1 MIDIK
6 YLNGTT
12 ESIRHSVEVSD
23 KAIYRKELMTE
34 EYILLSFNTA
44 TLINFS
50 KGDYIDTE
58 FGRFEIVHIEKP
70 KQNVDTDGGW
80 YYEQKFHADW
90 ERWTTRML
98 FYARQRGAEKAWSM
112 TQTPQY
118 FMQIVLDNLLAAG
131 FGEYIADIDASLTE
145 MKLVQF
151 DGDNIVTGLNK
162 IAEAWETEWWKSDN
176 VIHLGKCE
184 FGSPVELEVGRHLR
198 DMRQNESQNQNQVTR
213 LYAFGSTRNIPTN
226 YRKSEDDESVIEGIV
241 ERRLKLPEGTD
252 HIDAWSNMSENDVVE
267 GVAIFDNVYPRREG
281 TIDSITTKV
290 YRDEVTDD
298 EHPDGELVEW
308 NAYRFKDSGIKFKS
322 EYKLPET
329 ELRVEFQSGVL
340 AGMDFAVI
348 FNPDSADE
356 STESAQVWEVIRNDT
371 YGINLPNDKFHPD
384 KGDTYILYGYDTKM
398 VSEILIPAAEEELLE
413 EAKKLLAKKC
423 IDSSTYTCPTN
434 PIRCAGYA
442 ERGGELFHNP
452 LSEIDLDV
460 GQCVKLVSDNYFGE
474 SGGYRISRIRAFEKR
489 LDNKFDC
496 TYEVGETARYSR
508 SAELDEK
515 VEALTVQTTQILTG
529 GNGVYLIKRHDS
541 SVPSDHNAYSSLRAR
556 IEFMCRSVA
565 EYVRTRW
572 TFLKGICIG
581 TFAAGKSGA
590 QVDGDGNAE
599 VGSLYVR
606 DDATVGGDATVTGK
620 VAANEVAAANS
631 IVTPRITTPDFR
643 PDGMTG
649 EGAGIY
655 TDDAGLTHGE
665 FDFIIARRGLTL
677 TELTI
682 EEIRSVGAG
691 FVASKGACEVEKV
704 YEHPGQGYSI
714 YLKDVNKFVAGDFVR
729 YARYDYTNGTHRWA
743 WVKVRTSNPQ
753 TRNITLFAS
762 DFADGMSAPEP
773 SDILVQMGNE
783 ADTTRQGFVYITDNG
798 VQCFD
803 GVNSTSLVGKCRGVF
818 GDLTGITDNGK
829 ALSGYGVWTDTLY
842 IGTGKTAYATF
853 AELYASVA
861 ATDSALAAYKTEVE
875 SRFDVVDGSLT
886 SIQKSVTSLQT
897 GAGRNLLLKT
907 NQGVTGWHAT
917 TNATY
922 QPIITAD
929 KSEGGAVQ
937 FNYPNG
943 NISPTWESYDYALRP
958 ELIVEGR
965 TYTLS
970 GEIKGGNADNMKL
983 NMYIATTS
991 GSSILTS
998 GAMMRQPLV
1007 SGEWVK
1013 FSGTLTAIK
1022 SGTKNGGEM
1031 VRFAPQQA
1039 DKGRLT
1045 YISFRNLKLEEG
1057 EVATAYSAAPEDYVD
1072 GEITAV
1078 KSTMTEIEQTVDSIS
1093 ARVEEVNTS
1102 LDGKISANTTKINQT
1117 ASAIISEASAR
1128 TEGDAALST
1137 KITQTASG
1145 ISLKL
1150 SQMAL
1155 SNINHAIGTETP
1167 FVATSDFGNKE
1178 NKTVRLY
1185 DVTGLSTGDIMTLS
1199 LRMRFRGLAWGTGA
1213 YISFQLSGEYGYKG
1227 WTLRITE
1234 QYLTNNGITADK
1246 DGYYTLRCQATSN
1259 PITVDVADTSTGYIY
1274 MRLDYVD
1281 AATENAMIE
1290 ISQLKVELGNTAT
1303 AWTSR
1308 TGDLD
1313 EALVD
1318 TGIDI
1323 SHRLINATADNFKIR
1338 NNRGVV
1344 TMEVDEYG
1352 NLTSNAVLV
1361 RNLDASTAQY
1371 TPYLT
1376 TINLSNGYI
1385 QLYYPL
1391 EYDNGNDNLSLQIG
1405 WDEESGS
1412 VFRFFGKD
1420 GKMAWKAGSQAS
1432 LIDTSLSTETTITPV
1447 NMYRCKATTLAKASA
1462 EIKTASSLPATRLYK
1477 KVVQTMGTTATTYY
1491 SDAQCL
1497 QAADGYYAEAGL
1509 PGLMMSEEVLP
1520 IIPSSSS
1527 PETPVSPGKTTYS
1540 RCLYKITAGTK
1551 GIGQI
1556 VTWTEDDLLIEII

>member
-1 MIDIK
+1 MK
-6 YLNGTT
+6 KTYKTLTVRKPSRPRNGGN
-12 ESIRHSVEVSD
+12 SADSRVSGGVSVISASVGGTQRQCD
-23 KAIYRKELMTE
+23 C
-34 EYILLSFNTA
+34 
-44 TLINFS
+44 
-50 KGDYIDTE
+50 
-58 FGRFEIVHIEKP
+58 
-70 KQNVDTDGGW
+70 DG
-80 YYEQKFHADW
+80 HHH
-90 ERWTTRML
+90 
-98 FYARQRGAEKAWSM
+98 
-112 TQTPQY
+112 
-118 FMQIVLDNLLAAG
+118 DNLSELNRLG
-131 FGEYIADIDASLTE
+131 IDDGYVTVRSTSDEGDGYIID
-145 MKLVQF
+145 
-151 DGDNIVTGLNK
+151 
-162 IAEAWETEWWKSDN
+162 KS
-176 VIHLGKCE
+176 K
-184 FGSPVELEVGRHLR
+184 
-198 DMRQNESQNQNQVTR
+198 
-213 LYAFGSTRNIPTN
+213 
-226 YRKSEDDESVIEGIV
+226 
-241 ERRLKLPEGTD
+241 
-252 HIDAWSNMSENDVVE
+252 
-267 GVAIFDNVYPRREG
+267 
-281 TIDSITTKV
+281 
-290 YRDEVTDD
+290 
-298 EHPDGELVEW
+298 
-308 NAYRFKDSGIKFKS
+308 
-322 EYKLPET
+322 
-329 ELRVEFQSGVL
+329 
-340 AGMDFAVI
+340 
-348 FNPDSADE
+348 
-356 STESAQVWEVIRNDT
+356 
-371 YGINLPNDKFHPD
+371 
-384 KGDTYILYGYDTKM
+384 
-398 VSEILIPAAEEELLE
+398 
-413 EAKKLLAKKC
+413 
-423 IDSSTYTCPTN
+423 
-434 PIRCAGYA
+434 AGYA
-442 ERGGELFHNP
+442 DSAGFADLA
-452 LSEIDLDV
+452 EIADHAETAEIADKAKHAASAFDLDENSPVRDQFLSKVADDEAV
-460 GQCVKLVSDNYFGE
+460 G
-474 SGGYRISRIRAFEKR
+474 RI
-489 LDNKFDC
+489 
-496 TYEVGETARYSR
+496 
-508 SAELDEK
+508 
-515 VEALTVQTTQILTG
+515 
-529 GNGVYLIKRHDS
+529 
-541 SVPSDHNAYSSLRAR
+541 
-556 IEFMCRSVA
+556 
-565 EYVRTRW
+565 
-572 TFLKGICIG
+572 TFRKGAKYG
-581 TFAAGKSGA
+581 TFSAGKSGA
-590 QVDGDGNAE
+590 QIDASGNAE
-599 VGSLYVR
+599 VGSITAR
-606 DDATVGGDATVTGK
+606 GDATIGGDATVVGK
-620 VAANEVAAANS
+620 VDANDVAATNS
-631 IVTPRITTPDFR
+631 IVTPRITTPDYR

-704 YEHPGQGYSI
+704 IEHPGQGYSI
-714 YLKDVNKFVAGDFVR
+714 YLKDVNKFVANDFVR
-729 YARYDYTNGTHRWA
+729 YARYDYTNGTYRWA
-743 WVKVRTSNPQ
+743 WVRVRTSNPQ

-762 DFADGMSAPEP
+762 DFTDGMSAPEP
-773 SDILVQMGNE
+773 GDILVQMGH
-783 ADTTRQGFVYITDNG
+783 ATDTTRQGFVYITATG

-803 GVNSTSLVGKCRGVF
+803 GVNTTSLVGKCRGVF

-861 ATDSALAAYKTEVE
+861 ATDGALAAYRTEVD
-875 SRFDVVDGSLT
+875 SRFDVVNGSLT
-886 SIQKSVTSLQT
+886 SIQKSVTSLQS

-907 NQGVTGWHAT
+907 NRGATNWHAT

-922 QPIITAD
+922 QPVIVAD
-929 KSEGGAVQ
+929 KSEGGAVL

-958 ELIVEGR
+958 ELIIEGR

-983 NMYIATTS
+983 AMYIATTS

-998 GAMMRQPLV
+998 GATMRQPLV

-1013 FSGTLTAIK
+1013 FSEKLTAIN
-1022 SGTKNGGEM
+1022 SGTKNSGEM

-1078 KSTMTEIEQTVDSIS
+1078 KSTMTEVKQSVDSIS
-1093 ARVEEVNTS
+1093 ARVEEVNTN

-1117 ASAIISEASAR
+1117 ASAITSEVSAR

-1155 SNINHAIGTETP
+1155 SNINHATGTETP

-1185 DVTGLSTGDIMTLS
+1185 DVTGLTTGDIMTLS

-1213 YISFQLSGEYGYKG
+1213 FIAFQLSGEYGYKG
-1227 WTLRITE
+1227 WALRITE
-1234 QYLTNNGITADK
+1234 QYLTDNGITADE

-1274 MRLDYVD
+1274 MRLDYID
-1281 AATENAMIE
+1281 AATENALIE
-1290 ISQLKVELGNTAT
+1290 ISQLKVEIGDTAT

-1313 EALVD
+1313 EALAD

-1391 EYDNGNDNLSLQIG
+1391 DYDNGNDNLSLQIG

-1420 GKMAWKAGSQAS
+1420 GTMAWKAGSQAS

-1447 NMYRCKATTLAKASA
+1447 NMYKCKATTLAKASA
-1462 EIKTASSLPATRLYK
+1462 EIKTTSSLPATRLYK
-1477 KVVQTMGTTATTYY
+1477 KVVQTMGTTTTTYY

-1509 PGLMMSEEVLP
+1509 PGQMMSEEIRP
-1520 IIPSSSS
+1520 ITPGSSS
-1527 PETPVSPGKTTYS
+1527 PEIPVSPGKTFYS
-1540 RCLYKITAGTK
+1540 RCLYKITAGSR

-1556 VTWTEDDLLIEII
+1556 VKWSEEDLLVDII

>member
-1 MIDIK
+1 MK
-6 YLNGTT
+6 KTYKTLTVRKPSKPRNGGN
-12 ESIRHSVEVSD
+12 SADSRVSGGASVISASVGGTQRQCD
-23 KAIYRKELMTE
+23 C
-34 EYILLSFNTA
+34 
-44 TLINFS
+44 
-50 KGDYIDTE
+50 
-58 FGRFEIVHIEKP
+58 
-70 KQNVDTDGGW
+70 DG
-80 YYEQKFHADW
+80 HHH
-90 ERWTTRML
+90 
-98 FYARQRGAEKAWSM
+98 
-112 TQTPQY
+112 
-118 FMQIVLDNLLAAG
+118 DNLPEINRLG
-131 FGEYIADIDASLTE
+131 IDDGYVTVRSTPDEGNGYIID
-145 MKLVQF
+145 
-151 DGDNIVTGLNK
+151 
-162 IAEAWETEWWKSDN
+162 KS
-176 VIHLGKCE
+176 K
-184 FGSPVELEVGRHLR
+184 
-198 DMRQNESQNQNQVTR
+198 
-213 LYAFGSTRNIPTN
+213 
-226 YRKSEDDESVIEGIV
+226 
-241 ERRLKLPEGTD
+241 
-252 HIDAWSNMSENDVVE
+252 
-267 GVAIFDNVYPRREG
+267 
-281 TIDSITTKV
+281 
-290 YRDEVTDD
+290 
-298 EHPDGELVEW
+298 
-308 NAYRFKDSGIKFKS
+308 
-322 EYKLPET
+322 
-329 ELRVEFQSGVL
+329 
-340 AGMDFAVI
+340 
-348 FNPDSADE
+348 
-356 STESAQVWEVIRNDT
+356 
-371 YGINLPNDKFHPD
+371 
-384 KGDTYILYGYDTKM
+384 
-398 VSEILIPAAEEELLE
+398 
-413 EAKKLLAKKC
+413 
-423 IDSSTYTCPTN
+423 
-434 PIRCAGYA
+434 AGYA
-442 ERGGELFHNP
+442 DSAGFADAAH
-452 LSEIDLDV
+452 DLDPDSPV
-460 GQCVKLVSDNYFGE
+460 RNQFLNKKTDDIAEGQ
-474 SGGYRISRIRAFEKR
+474 I
-489 LDNKFDC
+489 
-496 TYEVGETARYSR
+496 
-508 SAELDEK
+508 
-515 VEALTVQTTQILTG
+515 
-529 GNGVYLIKRHDS
+529 
-541 SVPSDHNAYSSLRAR
+541 
-556 IEFMCRSVA
+556 
-565 EYVRTRW
+565 
-572 TFLKGICIG
+572 TFKKGTKYG
-581 TFAAGKSGA
+581 TFSAGNSGA
-590 QVDGDGNAE
+590 QIDADGNAE
-599 VGSLYVR
+599 VGSITAR
-606 DDATVGGDATVTGK
+606 GDATVAGK
-620 VAANEVAAANS
+620 VGANDVETTNG
-631 IVTPRITTPDFR
+631 IVTPRITTPDYR

-665 FDFIIARRGLTL
+665 FDYIIARRGLTL

-691 FVASKGACEVEKV
+691 FVASKGACEVEAVEKFAGV
-704 YEHPGQGYSI
+704 GYVVR
-714 YLKDVNKFVAGDFVR
+714 LKDVNRFVIGDFVR
-729 YARYDYTNGTHRWA
+729 YARYDYTNDTYRQA
-743 WVKVRTSNPQ
+743 WVMVRGSNTQ
-753 TRNITLFAS
+753 ARTVTLFAS
-762 DFADGMSAPEP
+762 DFKDGMSAPEP
-773 SDILVQMGNE
+773 GDILVQMGH
-783 ADTTRQGFVYITDNG
+783 ATDTSRQGFVYITATG

-842 IGTGKTAYATF
+842 IGTGKTVYATF

-861 ATDSALAAYKTEVE
+861 ATDSALAAYKTEIE
-875 SRFDVVDGSLT
+875 SRFDVVNGSLT

-907 NQGVTGWHAT
+907 NHGVTGWHAT

-922 QPIITAD
+922 QPVIVAD
-929 KSEGGAVQ
+929 KSDGGAVL

-943 NISPTWESYDYALRP
+943 NLSPTWESYDYALRP

-970 GEIKGGNADNMKL
+970 GEIKAGNADNMKL
-983 NMYIATTS
+983 AMYIATTS

-998 GAMMRQPLV
+998 GATMRQPLV

-1039 DKGRLT
+1039 DKGRLS

-1078 KSTMTEIEQTVDSIS
+1078 RQTMTEVEQTVDSIS

-1117 ASAIISEASAR
+1117 ASAITSEASAR

-1167 FVATSDFGNKE
+1167 FVVTSDFGNKE
-1178 NKTVRLY
+1178 NKVKILY
-1185 DVTGLSTGDIMTLS
+1185 NVTGIATGDIVTFS
-1199 LRMRFRGLAWGTGA
+1199 LIIRFKGLTWGSGA
-1213 YISFQLSGEYGYKG
+1213 FISFLLSGEYGYRG
-1227 WTLRITE
+1227 CPIRITE
-1234 QYLTNNGITADK
+1234 QYLVANGITPDA
-1246 DGYYTLRCQATSN
+1246 DGYYKVRCQG
-1259 PITVDVADTSTGYIY
+1259 TSTAI
-1274 MRLDYVD
+1274 
-1281 AATENAMIE
+1281 ATEVSPDDVGDIQMRMDYIDAGETGAVIE
-1290 ISQLKVELGNTAT
+1290 ISQLKLELGNTAT

-1313 EALVD
+1313 EALAD

-1338 NNRGVV
+1338 NNRGAV

-1361 RNLDASTAQY
+1361 RNLDVSTAQY

-1391 EYDNGNDNLSLQIG
+1391 DYDNGNDNLSLQIG

-1420 GKMAWKAGSQAS
+1420 GTMAWKAGSQAS

-1447 NMYRCKATTLAKASA
+1447 NMYKCKATTLAKASA
-1462 EIKTASSLPATRLYK
+1462 EIKTSSSLPATRLYK
-1477 KVVQTMGTTATTYY
+1477 KVVQTMGATTTAYY

-1509 PGLMMSEEVLP
+1509 PGLMVSEEVLP

>member
-1 MIDIK
+1 MK
-6 YLNGTT
+6 KTYKTLTVRKPSMPRNGANGAV
-12 ESIRHSVEVSD
+12 SRVSGGASVISASVAGTQRQCD
-23 KAIYRKELMTE
+23 C
-34 EYILLSFNTA
+34 
-44 TLINFS
+44 
-50 KGDYIDTE
+50 
-58 FGRFEIVHIEKP
+58 
-70 KQNVDTDGGW
+70 DG
-80 YYEQKFHADW
+80 HHH
-90 ERWTTRML
+90 
-98 FYARQRGAEKAWSM
+98 
-112 TQTPQY
+112 
-118 FMQIVLDNLLAAG
+118 DNLSELNRLG
-131 FGEYIADIDASLTE
+131 IDDGYVTVRSTSNEGDGYIVD
-145 MKLVQF
+145 
-151 DGDNIVTGLNK
+151 
-162 IAEAWETEWWKSDN
+162 KS
-176 VIHLGKCE
+176 K
-184 FGSPVELEVGRHLR
+184 
-198 DMRQNESQNQNQVTR
+198 
-213 LYAFGSTRNIPTN
+213 
-226 YRKSEDDESVIEGIV
+226 
-241 ERRLKLPEGTD
+241 
-252 HIDAWSNMSENDVVE
+252 
-267 GVAIFDNVYPRREG
+267 
-281 TIDSITTKV
+281 
-290 YRDEVTDD
+290 
-298 EHPDGELVEW
+298 
-308 NAYRFKDSGIKFKS
+308 
-322 EYKLPET
+322 
-329 ELRVEFQSGVL
+329 
-340 AGMDFAVI
+340 
-348 FNPDSADE
+348 
-356 STESAQVWEVIRNDT
+356 
-371 YGINLPNDKFHPD
+371 
-384 KGDTYILYGYDTKM
+384 
-398 VSEILIPAAEEELLE
+398 
-413 EAKKLLAKKC
+413 
-423 IDSSTYTCPTN
+423 
-434 PIRCAGYA
+434 AGYA
-442 ERGGELFHNP
+442 DSAGFANLA
-452 LSEIDLDV
+452 EIADHAETAEIADKAKHAASAFDLDENSPVRDQFLSKVADDEAV
-460 GQCVKLVSDNYFGE
+460 G
-474 SGGYRISRIRAFEKR
+474 RI
-489 LDNKFDC
+489 
-496 TYEVGETARYSR
+496 
-508 SAELDEK
+508 
-515 VEALTVQTTQILTG
+515 
-529 GNGVYLIKRHDS
+529 
-541 SVPSDHNAYSSLRAR
+541 
-556 IEFMCRSVA
+556 
-565 EYVRTRW
+565 
-572 TFLKGICIG
+572 TFRKGAKYG
-581 TFAAGKSGA
+581 TFSAGKSGA
-590 QVDGDGNAE
+590 QIDGDGNAE
-599 VGSLYVR
+599 VDSITVR
-606 DDATVGGDATVTGK
+606 GDAAVGGDATVAGK
-620 VAANEVAAANS
+620 VDANDVEAASS
-631 IVTPRITTPDFR
+631 IVTPRMTTPDYR
-643 PDGMTG
+643 TGGMTG

-665 FDFIIARRGLTL
+665 FDYIIARRGLTL

-704 YEHPGQGYSI
+704 IEHPGQGYSI
-714 YLKDVNKFVAGDFVR
+714 YLKDVNKFVANDFVR
-729 YARYDYTNGTHRWA
+729 YARYDYTNGTYRWA
-743 WVKVRTSNPQ
+743 WVRVRTSNPQ

-762 DFADGMSAPEP
+762 DFTDGMSAPEP
-773 SDILVQMGNE
+773 GDILVQMGH
-783 ADTTRQGFVYITDNG
+783 ATDTTRQGFVYITATG

-803 GVNSTSLVGKCRGVF
+803 GVNTTSLVGKCRGVF

-842 IGTGKTAYATF
+842 IGTGKTVYATF

-875 SRFDVVDGSLT
+875 SRFDVVNGSLT

-922 QPIITAD
+922 QPVIVAD
-929 KSEGGAVQ
+929 KSESGAVL

-970 GEIKGGNADNMKL
+970 GEIKAGNADNMKL
-983 NMYIATTS
+983 AMYIATTS

-998 GAMMRQPLV
+998 AATMRQPLV

-1078 KSTMTEIEQTVDSIS
+1078 RQTMTEVEQTVDSIS
-1093 ARVEEVNTS
+1093 ARVEEVNTN

-1117 ASAIISEASAR
+1117 ASAITSEASAR

-1137 KITQTASG
+1137 KITQTATG

-1178 NKTVRLY
+1178 NKGKKLY
-1185 DVTGLSTGDIMTLS
+1185 DVTGIAKGDILTLS
-1199 LRMRFRGLAWGTGA
+1199 MLLRFKGLIWGTGA
-1213 YISFQLSGEYGYKG
+1213 FIEFMLSDIYGYRGFYIK
-1227 WTLRITE
+1227 ITE
-1234 QYLTNNGITADK
+1234 QYLATNGITPDA
-1246 DGYYTLRCQATSN
+1246 DGYYKLR
-1259 PITVDVADTSTGYIY
+1259 VLGTSTAITTEVASTETGDIR
-1274 MRLDYVD
+1274 MRLDFID
-1281 AATENAMIE
+1281 AGADGGVIE
-1290 ISQLKVELGNTAT
+1290 ISQLKLELGNTAT
-1303 AWTSR
+1303 VWTSR

-1313 EALVD
+1313 EALED

-1323 SHRLINATADNFKIR
+1323 SRRLINATADNFKIR

-1391 EYDNGNDNLSLQIG
+1391 DYDNGNDNLSLQIG

-1420 GKMAWKAGSQAS
+1420 GTMAWKAGSQAS

-1447 NMYRCKATTLAKASA
+1447 NMYKCKATTLAKASA
-1462 EIKTASSLPATRLYK
+1462 EIKTTSSLPATRLYK
-1477 KVVQTMGTTATTYY
+1477 KVVQTMGTTTTTYY

-1509 PGLMMSEEVLP
+1509 PGLMASEEILP
-1520 IIPSSSS
+1520 ITPSGRS
-1527 PETPVSPGKTTYS
+1527 PEIPVSPGKTIYS
-1540 RCLYKITAGTK
+1540 RCLYKITAGTR

-1556 VTWTEDDLLIEII
+1556 VKWTEEDLLVEII

>member
-1 MIDIK
+1 MINIQDK
-6 YLNGTT
+6 DGN
-12 ESIRHSVEVSD
+12 IRISVEITD
-23 KAIYRKELMTE
+23 KCVYSKKLMEE
-34 EYILLSFNTA
+34 EYVLLSFESD
-44 TLINFS
+44 TLIAFAN
-50 KGDYIDTE
+50 GDFIQTE
-58 FGRFEIVHIEKP
+58 FGIFRIVNLDRPRQSE
-70 KQNVDTDGGW
+70 DGG
-80 YYEQKFHADW
+80 YVYEQKFHADW
-90 ERWTTRML
+90 ERWRNHIA
-98 FYARQRGAEKAWSM
+98 FYDRQHGSEKSWKM
-112 TQTPQY
+112 TQTPEY
-118 FMQIVLDNLLAAG
+118 FLDIICSNIDKAG
-131 FGEYIADIDASLTE
+131 LGLYTFDFDSSLTE
-145 MKLVQF
+145 MKLVEF
-151 DGDNIVTGLNK
+151 DGTNIIDALTKV
-162 IAEAWETEWWKSDN
+162 AEAWETEWWISDN
-176 VIHLGKCE
+176 IIHLSKCE
-184 FGSPVELEVGRHLR
+184 FGSPVVLAENDELGIIECEEGR
-198 DMRQNESQNQNQVTR
+198 DTNYFTR
-213 LYAFGSTRNIPTN
+213 AYVFGSTRNLPKN
-226 YRKSEDDESVIEGIV
+226 YRKSEDNGTVIESIV
-241 ERRLKLPEGTD
+241 EKRLKLPVGTPY
-252 HIDAWSNMSENDVVE
+252 IDAWDGMKAEDVVE
-267 GVAIFDNVYPRREG
+267 GVIILDEVYPRRVG
-281 TIDSITTKV
+281 TISTVTTKKYTDEIENEDGSTTKV
-290 YRDEVTDD
+290 D
-298 EHPDGELVEW
+298 W
-308 NAYRFKDSGIKFKS
+308 NAFRFKDNELAALKFNS
-322 EYKLPET
+322 DYILPGE
-329 ELRVEFQSGVL
+329 ELRITFQTGKL
-340 AGMDFAVI
+340 AGMDFAVA
-348 FNPDSADE
+348 FNPDGVNE
-356 STESAQVWEVIRNDT
+356 SSVDAQLFEIIRNED
-371 YGINLPNDKFHPD
+371 YGVALPTDDFKPEES
-384 KGDTYILYGYDTKM
+384 DTYILYGYDTKF
-398 VSEILIPAAEEELLE
+398 VYDKLVGETENELLVKGKE
-413 EAKKLLAKKC
+413 KLAE
-423 IDSSTYTCPTN
+423 ISSDKSVYTCPTN
-434 PIRCAGYA
+434 PICCAGYA
-442 ERGGELFHNP
+442 ERAGELFHNP

-460 GQCVKLVSDNYFGE
+460 GQCVKLISDNYFGG
-474 SGGYRISRIRAFEKR
+474 SDGYRISRVRAFEKR

-496 TYEVGETARYSR
+496 TYEVGETASYSK

-572 TFLKGICIG
+572 TFLKGINIG
-581 TFAAGKSGA
+581 TFSAGKSGA
-590 QVDGDGNAE
+590 QIDASGNAE
-599 VGSLYVR
+599 VGSITAR
-606 DDATVGGDATVTGK
+606 GDAAVGGDATVGGK
-620 VAANEVAAANS
+620 VDANDVAATNS
-631 IVTPRITTPDFR
+631 IVTPRITTPNYR
-643 PDGMTG
+643 SDGLTG

-729 YARYDYTNGTHRWA
+729 YARYDYTNGTYRWA
-743 WVKVRTSNPQ
+743 WVKVQTSNPR
-753 TRNITLFAS
+753 TRNITLSVLSFT
-762 DFADGMSAPEP
+762 DGMSAPEP
-773 SDILVQMGNE
+773 GDILVQMGH
-783 ADTTRQGFVYITDNG
+783 ATDTTRQGFVYITDKG

-842 IGTGKTAYATF
+842 IGTGKTVYATF

-861 ATDSALAAYKTEVE
+861 ATDSALAAYRTEVG
-875 SRFDVVDGSLT
+875 SRFDVVNGSLT

-897 GAGRNLLLKT
+897 GGGRNLLLKT
-907 NQGVTGWHAT
+907 NRGATGWHAT

-922 QPIITAD
+922 QPIIAAD
-929 KSEGGAVQ
+929 KSDSPGSVL

-983 NMYIATTS
+983 SMYIATTS

-998 GAMMRQPLV
+998 AATMRQPLV

-1057 EVATAYSAAPEDYVD
+1057 EEATAYSAAPEDYVD

-1078 KSTMTEIEQTVDSIS
+1078 KSTITEVEQTVDSIS

-1117 ASAIISEASAR
+1117 ASAITSEASAR

-1167 FVATSDFGNKE
+1167 FVVTSDFGNKE
-1178 NKTVRLY
+1178 NKVKILY
-1185 DVTGLSTGDIMTLS
+1185 NVTGIATGDIVTFS
-1199 LRMRFRGLAWGTGA
+1199 LIIRFKGLTWGSGA
-1213 YISFQLSGEYGYKG
+1213 FISFQLSGEYGYRG
-1227 WTLRITE
+1227 WPIRITE
-1234 QYLTNNGITADK
+1234 QYLVANGITPDA
-1246 DGYYTLRCQATSN
+1246 DGYYKVRCQG
-1259 PITVDVADTSTGYIY
+1259 TSTAI
-1274 MRLDYVD
+1274 
-1281 AATENAMIE
+1281 ATEVSPDDVGDIQMRMDYIDAGETGAVIE
-1290 ISQLKVELGNTAT
+1290 ISQLKLELGNTAT

-1313 EALVD
+1313 EALAD

-1391 EYDNGNDNLSLQIG
+1391 DYDNGNDNLSLQIG

-1420 GKMAWKAGSQAS
+1420 GTMAWKAGSQAS

-1447 NMYRCKATTLAKASA
+1447 NMYKCKATTLAKASA
-1462 EIKTASSLPATRLYK
+1462 EIKTTSSLPATRLYK
-1477 KVVQTMGTTATTYY
+1477 KVVQTMGTTTTAYY
-1491 SDAQCL
+1491 SDAQCQ

-1509 PGLMMSEEVLP
+1509 PGLMMSEEIRP
-1520 IIPSSSS
+1520 ITPSSSS
-1527 PETPVSPGKTTYS
+1527 PEIPVSPGKTTYN
-1540 RCLYKITAGTK
+1540 RCLYKITAGSR

-1556 VTWTEDDLLIEII
+1556 VTWSEEDLLVEII